1 MKKIL
6 FASLML
12 TFSGSIIA
20 QNIQLKKGQ
29 IITSQTDTKS
39 DVDMMMGTMK
49 NDVSMKSK
57 LIVIEENR
65 EGYLIKRIIETLKAN
80 ADGMGQNMQFDSEKA
95 EDRKSEIGQMM
106 AKQLEHID
114 TFSLDRM
121 TGSVKS
127 MNKVKSE
134 VEGGMMMMSNMGGD
148 ETQGVSDAFL
158 IVPAGAKSGT
168 SWTDSMSIN
177 RLKTKRS
184 FMVVEISNNIASI
197 EMNTSIQGT
206 TESEVQGMSM
216 NVTINSRVN
225 SSIRVDLNNGLILS
239 NKNSG
244 DINSD
249 MEMMGQNMQVTSK
262 TSGLTINTIQ

>member
-1 MKKIL
+1 MKNIL
-6 FASLML
+6 FAGLML
-12 TFSGSIIA
+12 TFSGSIEA

-39 DVDMMMGTMK
+39 DMEMMMGTMK

-65 EGYLIKRIIETLKAN
+65 EGYVIKRVIETLKTN
-80 ADGMGQNMQFDSEKA
+80 ADGMGQNIQFDSEKA
-95 EDRKSEIGQMM
+95 EDRKSEVGQMM

-121 TGSVKS
+121 TGMVKS
-127 MNKVKSE
+127 MNKNKSE
-134 VEGGMMMMSNMGGD
+134 SEGGMMMMSNMGGD
-148 ETQGVSDAFL
+148 EAQGVSDAFL
-158 IVPAGAKSGT
+158 IVPSGSKSGT
-168 SWTDSMSIN
+168 TWTDSMNIKS
-177 RLKTKRS
+177 LKSKRA
-184 FMVVEISNNIASI
+184 FKIIDIFNNIASL
-197 EMNTSIQGT
+197 EMSTSIQGT
-206 TESEVQGMSM
+206 TENEVQGMTM
-216 NVTINSRVN
+216 NMTINTTVKSTLK
-225 SSIRVDLNNGLILS
+225 VDLNNGLVLS

-262 TSGLTINTIQ
+262 TSGLTTNSIQ

>member
-6 FASLML
+6 FAGLML

-39 DVDMMMGTMK
+39 DIEMMMGSMK
-49 NDVSMKSK
+49 NDLSMKSK
-57 LIVIEENR
+57 LTVIDENR
-65 EGYLIKRIIETLKAN
+65 EGFVIKRVIETLKTN

-95 EDRKSEIGQMM
+95 EDRKSEVGQMM

-121 TGSVKS
+121 TGTVKS

-134 VEGGMMMMSNMGGD
+134 AEGGMMMMSNMGGD
-148 ETQGVSDAFL
+148 ESQGISDAFL
-158 IVPAGAKSGT
+158 IVPAGAKPGT
-168 SWTDSMSIN
+168 TWSDSMNIKG
-177 RLKTKRS
+177 LKSKRTLK
-184 FMVVEISNNIASI
+184 VIDISNNVASI
-197 EMNTSIQGT
+197 DMSTSIQGT
-206 TESEVQGMSM
+206 TESEVQGMAM
-216 NVTINSRVN
+216 NMTINSTVKSTLKVN
-225 SSIRVDLNNGLILS
+225 LDNGLVLS

-262 TSGLTINTIQ
+262 TSGLTTNTIQ